1 MEISDDQSWTVTAPS
16 AAEFRV
22 EIAFSLLPDFP
33 TDTSSPSARD
43 WPTKPLRLPD
53 IPRAERL
60 FVSSREVEGRES
72 ELAAYYRDAAAAMK
86 PYGAAAETLYWL
98 RLRLTGGRP
107 GTTIGFSWWDTLGEM
122 KPFLHWIETAAD
134 GDVFDDLDQGWRVQ
148 AVRRGD
154 ELFFRH
160 SGFDQG
166 GEYGKMR
173 APRQTCIAQA
183 RDALARTE
191 HVVAALRR
199 ELGINPWA

>member
-1 MEISDDQSWTVTAPS
+1 MEISDDQSWMTTAPS

-22 EIAFSLLPDFP
+22 EIAFSLRQDFP
-33 TDTSSPSARD
+33 TDTSSPNARD
-43 WPTKPLRLPD
+43 WPIKPLRLPD

-60 FVSSREVEGRES
+60 FVSSREAEGRES
-72 ELAAYYRDAAAAMK
+72 ELAAYYRDADAAMK
-86 PYGAAAETLYWL
+86 PYRDATGTLYWL
-98 RLRLTGGRP
+98 RLRLSGGQP

-134 GDVFDDLDQGWRVQ
+134 GAVFDDLDQGWRVQ

-173 APRQTCIAQA
+173 ARRETCIAQA
-183 RDALARTE
+183 RDAWARTE
-191 HVVAALRR
+191 HVVEALRS